1 MLNMPRSRLH
11 AILNSSQSVSF
22 GALVLLMQYF
32 PTRLFCF
39 VCETIK
45 WANTIGKAVKIA
57 SQHAQS

>member
-1 MLNMPRSRLH
+1 MLDMPRSRLH
-11 AILNSSQSVSF
+11 AKQNSIQSVSS
-22 GALVLLMQYF
+22 GALVLLVQYF

-57 SQHAQS
+57 SQDARS

>member
-11 AILNSSQSVSF
+11 AKQNSTQSVSS

-39 VCETIK
+39 VCETKK
-45 WANTIGKAVKIA
+45 WANAIGKAVKIA
-57 SQHAQS
+57 SQDARS